1 MGAQALGRTGSSARP
16 LRDLRFAVVPG
27 GGPGGE
33 YEQQPRTVRA
43 RDRVTLTRVEHEE
56 RSRSGCRARV
66 TARQLDLS
74 FDDRDPRALTHL
86 MIAEYL
92 PGLEAKQ
99 DRASVAGMKYGGRPD
114 AFRRI
119 DLEEIPRLH
128 LVTVSG

>member
-1 MGAQALGRTGSSARP
+1 M
-16 LRDLRFAVVPG
+16 PG

-43 RDRVTLTRVEHEE
+43 RDRVTLARVEHEE
-56 RSRSGCRARV
+56 RSRAGGRACV
-66 TARQLDLS
+66 TARDLDVT

-92 PGLEAKQ
+92 PGFEAKQ

-114 AFRRI
+114 AFRRF

-128 LVTVSG
+128 VATVSR